1 MNKEIF
7 KIFIEI
13 FICLVVI
20 LVAIF
25 VFPNLEDKYNKEKS
39 IVESLNNNLAIK
51 LTDYGEKWFPMTDEY
66 AINNLVSN
74 KIEISNCG
82 KRSSDYSLYLRIDRD
97 STVKDSELKILF
109 NNKIYD
115 LDSLYNYADSNY
127 NYYILYNSNI
137 DDYELLEYN
146 IYLKD
151 NAMMNGNSLSYAF
164 VLV

>member
-1 MNKEIF
+1 M
-7 KIFIEI
+7 
-13 FICLVVI
+13 
-20 LVAIF
+20 
-25 VFPNLEDKYNKEKS
+25 
-39 IVESLNNNLAIK
+39 
-51 LTDYGEKWFPMTDEY
+51 
-66 AINNLVSN
+66 
-74 KIEISNCG
+74 
-82 KRSSDYSLYLRIDRD
+82 RIDRD

-151 NAMMNGNSLSYAF
+151 NAMMIGNSLSYAF